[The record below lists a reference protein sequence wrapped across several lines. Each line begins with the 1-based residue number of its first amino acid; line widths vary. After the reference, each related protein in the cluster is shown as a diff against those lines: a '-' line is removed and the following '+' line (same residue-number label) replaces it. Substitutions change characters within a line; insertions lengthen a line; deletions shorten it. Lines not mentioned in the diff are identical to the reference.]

1 MAWKSNES
9 DAFPDVANI
18 DDQILSKTDVKLDVF
33 YLSDRFE
40 HGEISQTKPT
50 YQLRNNNVI
59 DIDGQILAS
68 EAPLNNSLLIKAHS
82 ELETIVTNLPGQ
94 TMTVSSD
101 ESATVRTASGNSMAV
116 ISMDE
121 QGLTF
126 SVYGRGG
133 DLFVN
138 DQRVP
143 VLTGAFTVGTR
154 LLLNGVLIER
164 AEEQLKIT
172 GIWNEY
178 DLDETV
184 LRKAKFE
191 PTYPVEFPDYR
202 RSPRIIY
209 TKPTNEIAL
218 ALPEAEQPAQKG
230 ELMRT
235 ILPPLGMFAMSGL
248 MAVMSGRNPLLSLG
262 MGGAGI
268 FTAGLTTSSYF
279 KNKKLDKGAKEERL
293 DRYQHYLLQK
303 SVELKDVAETQRHA
317 EAYQYPDMGELTQL
331 IEHYDSRI
339 YEKTA
344 DNSDYLNFSLGKGT
358 VDASYKVD
366 FKLEGDPKDD
376 LERSALDL
384 AVHYRQL
391 ADMPI
396 STTLRNQTLGLVGV
410 YPILKNAVTTTLLQI
425 ATFHSYRDVQFI
437 ALVPEQS
444 YDDDW
449 AEWRWLPHFQMQ
461 ELNLRGI
468 IHNAQSR
475 DMVLGS
481 FYQLLNKRRQLVRE
495 AGRDLPQFAVQY
507 VLVILDSSWLAGHGL
522 NEFLAED
529 MNQYGVSVIWG
540 KEDRAMLPETVT
552 TMIEYTS
559 NASAELVTEDQKL
572 REINFKPLQLPKDVT
587 ISDLTTRLANLKH
600 VEVEKNAIPTAVTFL
615 DMYNVKRIEE
625 LNIVNRWH
633 KADTSKSLAV
643 PLGLRGKD
651 DVVDLNLHERAHG
664 PHGLVAGT
672 TGSGKSETLQSY
684 ILSLAVNFAPE
695 DVGFLPIDFKGG
707 GMVNLFQNLPH
718 LMGAITNLDGAASAR
733 ALASIRAESQKRQ
746 AMFNQYGVNNITKY
760 AKLYKKGKGI
770 SNDDPDKAKYPTEP
784 IPHLFLIS
792 DEFAELKANE
802 PDFMAELVS
811 VARIGRSLGIHL
823 ILATQKPSGVVD
835 DQIWSNSRFKLALKV
850 QDVQDSQEILKT
862 PDAASIVEPGRAY
875 LQVGNNEI
883 YELFQSAWSGATYD
897 PEAVVEEKVDERIW
911 LVNDLGQR
919 QLVATDMDEDD
930 AQADAVA
937 LNKAEQVSQ
946 LEAVVDYIAELAK
959 ENAAVIPEKPW
970 LPPLGEH
977 IVTPVADF
985 ESNWADGERRLA
997 VPFGVMDLPAK
1008 QAQEVLNFDLEEMGH
1023 TAIFGS
1029 AGYGKTIALQTIIM
1043 NLARVNTPEQVQF
1056 NLLDFGTN
1064 GLFPVKNLP
1073 HVADL
1078 ARLDE
1083 EEKVVKF
1090 AKRIRETLDERK
1102 AAFAQAGVASLSQY
1116 ESKTGQQMPVI
1127 VTVVDAYDALRESDL
1142 EDGLEPIFNQ
1152 LLREG
1157 ANVGMYFITAAL
1169 RENTF
1174 KISMMS
1180 NMPNLLVYYLVD
1192 DTSARSLIGNDA
1204 ILQQEIIGRAQIKL
1218 DEPVGYQ
1225 TYLSAEGE
1233 ADLDRMHAMETEIKA
1248 MEAMWS
1254 GDRPMAVPM
1263 LPAELS
1269 IADFY
1274 ALPAV
1279 EKQLELGNLPMGMD
1293 VETTEIVGYQPEKD
1307 DFFLI
1312 VNETPTQAELLTPV
1326 IVEDLARLQN
1336 QKNTEVYIFDA
1347 ADQFAEDDA
1356 RFTQVL
1362 KEDKFAEVL
1371 PNLAMTVDNR
1381 IMQAEGNTPAIWYFP
1396 SWKEFTMKTM
1406 PSEAFF
1412 SKIIKHVRESNI
1424 HLIIQAEKSALDF
1437 DMNEAS
1443 NYLKQIVRSGLVG
1456 SKLNDQKYVKV
1467 KTSFNEPEVPED
1479 QTNYFDGRHAS
1490 RIKIPGGE
1498 L

>member
-1 MAWKSNES
+1 MALKSNES
-9 DAFPDVANI
+9 ATFPDVANI

-33 YLSDRFE
+33 YLTDHFE
-40 HGEISQTKPT
+40 HGELSRTRPT
-50 YQLRNNNVI
+50 YQLSDNNVI
-59 DIDGQILAS
+59 DINGQQLTS
-68 EAPLNNSLLIKAHS
+68 ELPINDSLLIKDHT
-82 ELETIVTNLPGQ
+82 ELVTITTNLPSQ
-94 TMTVSSD
+94 TMTVNSD
-101 ESATVRTASGNSMAV
+101 EHATIKTAAGNSMAI
-116 ISMDE
+116 ISKDV

-126 SVYGRGG
+126 SVYSRGEAV
-133 DLFVN
+133 FVN
-138 DQRVP
+138 NQCVAE
-143 VLTGAFTVGTR
+143 LTGAFVVGTR
-154 LLLNGVLIER
+154 LLVNGVLIER
-164 AEEQLKIT
+164 AKDQLKLT
-172 GIWNEY
+172 GIWN
-178 DLDETV
+178 DFALDETE
-184 LRKAKFE
+184 LRETKYE
-191 PTYPVEFPDYR
+191 PTYPAEFPDYR

-218 ALPEAEQPAQKG
+218 ALPEAEQPGQKG

-268 FTAGLTTSSYF
+268 FTAGLTSASYF
-279 KNKKLDKGAKEERL
+279 KNKKLDKVAKEDRL

-303 SVELKDVAETQRHA
+303 SVELKDAAKVQRHA
-317 EAYQYPDMGELTQL
+317 EDYQYPDMGELAEL
-331 IEHYDSRI
+331 IENYDSRI

-344 DNSDYLNFSLGKGT
+344 DNKDYLNFSLGKGS
-358 VDASYKVD
+358 VAASYTID

-384 AVHYRQL
+384 VSHYRQL
-391 ADMPI
+391 DNMPI
-396 STTLRNQTLGLVGV
+396 STTLRNQTVGLVGV
-410 YPILKNAVTTTLLQI
+410 YPILKNAVATTLLQI

-444 YDDDW
+444 YDSDW
-449 AEWRWLPHFQMQ
+449 ADWRWLPHFQMQ

-559 NASAELVTEDQKL
+559 NAAAELITEDQKL
-572 REINFKPLQLPKDVT
+572 REINFKPLQLPKNTTVGE
-587 ISDLTTRLANLKH
+587 LTTRLANLKH
-600 VEVEKNAIPTAVTFL
+600 VEVEKNAIPKAVTFL
-615 DMYNVKRIEE
+615 DMYNVRRIEE
-625 LNIVNRWH
+625 LNIVSRWD

-746 AMFNQYGVNNITKY
+746 AMFNQFGVNNITKY

-770 SNDDPDKAKYPTEP
+770 ANDDPDKQKYPTEP

-811 VARIGRSLGIHL
+811 IARIGRSLGIHL

-897 PEAVVEEKVDERIW
+897 PEAVVEDKVDERIW

-919 QLVATDMDEDD
+919 QLIATDMDEDD
-930 AQADAVA
+930 AQTDAAA
-937 LNKAEQVSQ
+937 LNKAEKVSQ
-946 LEAVVDYIAELAK
+946 LEAIVDYIADLAK
-959 ENAAVIPEKPW
+959 ENAAAIPEKPW

-977 IVTPVADF
+977 LITPVADF
-985 ESNWADGERRLA
+985 KQHWLDGERQLA

-1083 EEKVVKF
+1083 EEKVIKF
-1090 AKRIRETLDERK
+1090 AKRIHETLDERK
-1102 AAFAQAGVASLSQY
+1102 AMFAQAGVASLSQY
-1116 ESKTGQQMPVI
+1116 ESKTGQQLPVI

-1142 EDGLEPIFNQ
+1142 EDQLEPIFNQ

-1157 ANVGMYFITAAL
+1157 ANVGMYFITTAL

-1204 ILQQEIIGRAQIKL
+1204 ILQQELIGRAQIKL
-1218 DEPVGYQ
+1218 EEPVGYQ
-1225 TYLSAEGE
+1225 TYLPAEGE
-1233 ADLDRMHAMETEIKA
+1233 ADLERMNAMETEIKA
-1248 MEAMWS
+1248 MDAAWS
-1254 GDRPMAVPM
+1254 GDRPSGVPM
-1263 LPAELS
+1263 LPTELS
-1269 IADFY
+1269 VRDFY

-1279 EKQLELGNLPMGMD
+1279 NKQLTLGNLPMGMD
-1293 VETTEIVGYQPEKD
+1293 VETTEIVGYQPEQD

-1312 VNETPTQAELLTPV
+1312 VNETPTQAELLTP
-1326 IVEDLARLQN
+1326 IIIEDLAQLQSEK
-1336 QKNTEVYIFDA
+1336 QAEVYIFDA
-1347 ADQFAEDDA
+1347 ADQFAEDDT

-1362 KEDKFAEVL
+1362 KADKFGEVL
-1371 PNLAMTVDNR
+1371 PNLAMAVDNR
-1381 IMQAEGNTPAIWYFP
+1381 IMQAEGNLSAIWYFP
-1396 SWKEFTMKTM
+1396 SWKEFTMQTM

-1412 SKIIKHVRESNI
+1412 NKIIKHVKESNI

-1443 NYLKQIVRSGLVG
+1443 NYLKRIVRAGLVG

-1467 KTSFNEPEVPED
+1467 KSNFNEPEVPED
-1479 QTNYFDGRHAS
+1479 QTNYFNGRHTS
-1490 RIKIPGGE
+1490 RIMLPGGE
-1498 L
+1498 H